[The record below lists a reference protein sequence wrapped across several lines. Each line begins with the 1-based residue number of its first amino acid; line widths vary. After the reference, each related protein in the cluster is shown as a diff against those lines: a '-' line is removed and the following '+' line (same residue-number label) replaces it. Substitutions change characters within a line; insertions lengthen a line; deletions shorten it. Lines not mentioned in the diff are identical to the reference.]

1 MACGGGSA
9 VCEGEAKSKWQTAKG
24 KRENVNGEIM
34 FLNNPPITAPHTNSM
49 QHSLTALARLY
60 ERHGTLDALLQAAA
74 QITAEALTVAY
85 CGIAWVEDDRTKF
98 RMRAD
103 FGANGVNG
111 HAEDAVRLVAAM
123 IHENS
128 HVMPANHGTGNELAY
143 VSHNDNMLAV
153 PLHVKEKLVG
163 YLVIADENKCAADE
177 SLLATLSKHTGFAI
191 EMHNMRQML
200 ASSYLVKTLGLGKK
214 KGVSGQNGFNSHML
228 TAVAEPEKVATII
241 ARTFYKDL
249 RKAGFES
256 GQILTVATE
265 LIGSLTEA
273 LHKTNV
279 KTKSQA
285 TKPKIQMNPE
295 SQNPNPKTE
304 DACES
309 FGVGS

>member
-1 MACGGGSA
+1 MLYS
-9 VCEGEAKSKWQTAKG
+9 
-24 KRENVNGEIM
+24 
-34 FLNNPPITAPHTNSM
+34 NPPATMPPTNST
-49 QHSLTALARLY
+49 QHSLTALAKLY
-60 ERHGTLDALLQAAA
+60 ERHATLDALLQTAA
-74 QITAEALTVAY
+74 QIAAEILAVEY
-85 CGIAWVEDDRTKF
+85 CGIAWLEDDRTNF
-98 RMRAD
+98 RVRTS
-103 FGANGVNG
+103 FGTNGVNG
-111 HAEDAVRLVAAM
+111 HEERTSRLVAKM
-123 IHENS
+123 IHENN
-128 HVMPANHGTGNELAY
+128 HANHGISKTLT
-143 VSHNDNMLAV
+143 NDNHSENFLAAS
-153 PLHVKEKLVG
+153 LHVKEKLVG
-163 YLVIADENKCAADE
+163 YLVIMDVKKCTSADE
-177 SLLATLSKHTGFAI
+177 SLLAMLSEHTGFAI

-265 LIGSLTEA
+265 LIGNLTEA

-279 KTKSQA
+279 KTKLQP

-295 SQNPNPKTE
+295 FQNPNSKTE

-309 FGVGS
+309 FGIGF

>member
-1 MACGGGSA
+1 
-9 VCEGEAKSKWQTAKG
+9 
-24 KRENVNGEIM
+24 M
-34 FLNNPPITAPHTNSM
+34 FLSNPPATMPPTSSM
-49 QHSLTALARLY
+49 QQAMTALAKLY
-60 ERHGTLDALLQAAA
+60 DRHATLDALLQTAA
-74 QITAEALTVAY
+74 QIAAEILAVEY
-85 CGIAWVEDDRTKF
+85 CGIAWLEDDRMNF
-98 RMRAD
+98 RVRTS
-103 FGANGVNG
+103 FGTNGVNG
-111 HAEDAVRLVAAM
+111 HEERTSRLVAEM
-123 IHENS
+123 IHENN
-128 HVMPANHGTGNELAY
+128 HANHGIVKTLA
-143 VSHNDNMLAV
+143 NDNRSENFLAA
-153 PLHVKEKLVG
+153 PLHVNEKLVG
-163 YLVIADENKCAADE
+163 YLVIVEVRKCASADE
-177 SLLATLSKHTGFAI
+177 SLLATLSEHTGFAI

-200 ASSYLVKTLGLGKK
+200 ASSYLGKTLGLSRE
-214 KGVSGQNGFNSHML
+214 KGASGQNGFDSHML

-309 FGVGS
+309 FGIGF

>member
-1 MACGGGSA
+1 MLYS
-9 VCEGEAKSKWQTAKG
+9 
-24 KRENVNGEIM
+24 
-34 FLNNPPITAPHTNSM
+34 NPPATMPPTNST
-49 QHSLTALARLY
+49 QHSLTALAKLY
-60 ERHGTLDALLQAAA
+60 ERHATLDALLQAAA
-74 QITAEALTVAY
+74 QTVAEILAVEY
-85 CGIAWVEDDRTKF
+85 CGIAWAEDDRTNF
-98 RMRAD
+98 RVRAS
-103 FGANGVNG
+103 FVTNGVNG
-111 HAEDAVRLVAAM
+111 HEERTSRLVAEM
-123 IHENS
+123 FHENN
-128 HVMPANHGTGNELAY
+128 PANHGINNILTNDSNSEKFLA
-143 VSHNDNMLAV
+143 A

-163 YLVIADENKCAADE
+163 YLVIMDVKKCTSADE
-177 SLLATLSKHTGFAI
+177 SLLAMLSEHTGFAI

-285 TKPKIQMNPE
+285 TNPKIQMNPE
-295 SQNPNPKTE
+295 SQDPKPNTE

-309 FGVGS
+309 FGIGS

>member
-1 MACGGGSA
+1 MLLYEMKDSPQ
-9 VCEGEAKSKWQTAKG
+9 QTNAI
-24 KRENVNGEIM
+24 R
-34 FLNNPPITAPHTNSM
+34 NS
-49 QHSLTALARLY
+49 LEVLARLY
-60 ERHGTLDALLQAAA
+60 ERHATLDALLQAAA
-74 QITAEALTVAY
+74 QTVAEILAVAY
-85 CGIAWVEDDRTKF
+85 CGIAWLEDDWTNF
-98 RMRAD
+98 RVRSS
-103 FGANGVNG
+103 FSKNGGNG
-111 HAEDAVRLVAAM
+111 YAERVIRLVAAM
-123 IHENS
+123 LHDNG
-128 HVMPANHGTGNELAY
+128 HVMPPNHGIVKRLTNDSHSENFLA
-143 VSHNDNMLAV
+143 A

-163 YLVIADENKCAADE
+163 YLVIMDVKKCTSADE
-177 SLLATLSKHTGFAI
+177 SLLAMLSEHTGFAI

-285 TKPKIQMNPE
+285 TNPKIQMNPE
-295 SQNPNPKTE
+295 SQDPKPNTE

-309 FGVGS
+309 FGIGS

>member
-1 MACGGGSA
+1 
-9 VCEGEAKSKWQTAKG
+9 
-24 KRENVNGEIM
+24 M

-60 ERHGTLDALLQAAA
+60 ERHGTLDALLQAAS
-74 QITAEALTVAY
+74 QIAAEILAVEY
-85 CGIAWVEDDRTKF
+85 CGIAWLEDDWTNF
-98 RMRAD
+98 RVRSS
-103 FGANGVNG
+103 FRKNGGNG
-111 HAEDAVRLVAAM
+111 HAERVNRLVAAM
-123 IHENS
+123 LHDNG
-128 HVMPANHGTGNELAY
+128 HVMPQNHGIVKRLTND
-143 VSHNDNMLAV
+143 SHSENFLAV

-177 SLLATLSKHTGFAI
+177 SLLATLSAHTGFAI

-214 KGVSGQNGFNSHML
+214 KGVSRQNGFNSHML

-265 LIGSLTEA
+265 LIGNLTEA

-279 KTKSQA
+279 KTKSQP
-285 TKPKIQMNPE
+285 TKPKIQMNSE
-295 SQNPNPKTE
+295 SQVPKPDTE

-309 FGVGS
+309 FGIGS

>member
-1 MACGGGSA
+1 
-9 VCEGEAKSKWQTAKG
+9 
-24 KRENVNGEIM
+24 M
-34 FLNNPPITAPHTNSM
+34 FLSNPPITAPHTNSM

-123 IHENS
+123 IHENG

-143 VSHNDNMLAV
+143 VSHNENMLAA

-163 YLVIADENKCAADE
+163 YLVIMDVKKCTSADE
-177 SLLATLSKHTGFAI
+177 SLLATLSAHTGFAI

-265 LIGSLTEA
+265 LIGNLTEA

-279 KTKSQA
+279 KTKSQP
-285 TKPKIQMNPE
+285 TKPKIQMNSE
-295 SQNPNPKTE
+295 SQVPKPDTE

-309 FGVGS
+309 FGIGS